1 MAKIN
6 GIRGVKLER
15 DAKKI
20 LLRNCEISNIEGF
33 FCIDKEI
40 KEIVCIDIDIISTDI
55 RTIEFEDLNLVNF
68 YGEISFNAFVETDN
82 GNSKLI
88 SLKRS
93 FVISKKVYVRNVEF
107 DLSIIDALI
116 SYEDDK
122 LTYSLVILMNRL
134 CS

>member
-6 GIRGVKLER
+6 GIRGIKLER

-33 FCIDKEI
+33 FCVDKEI
-40 KEIVCIDIDIISTDI
+40 KEIICIDIDIISTDI

-68 YGEISFNAFVETDN
+68 YGEISFDAFVETDN

-88 SLKRS
+88 SLKRP
-93 FVISKKVYVRNVEF
+93 FVISKKVYIKNVEF
-107 DLSIIDALI
+107 DLSIIDGLI
-116 SYEDDK
+116 SYEDNK